1 MKKLIILAAVACL
14 AGATQAATCYWR
26 MSASSTE
33 VGQTVY
39 VMALATGESRI
50 TEFSGVSAI
59 TGSSQYTG
67 SNNAVAKHS
76 TKYYAEGNATDAAIT
91 HDSAQIYYVVVNSAG
106 TQYAVTDVASALA
119 GVFDKEEQETQPTS
133 PFSGISKPTNF
144 QDWSTPGPT
153 PVPEP
158 TSGLLLLLGVAG
170 LALRRR
176 RA

>member
-1 MKKLIILAAVACL
+1 MKKLMILAAVACL
-14 AGATQAATCYWR
+14 AGASQAAMCYWK
-26 MSASSTE
+26 MSAGSAES
-33 VGQTVY
+33 GYTVY
-39 VMALATGESRI
+39 VMALAAGESRI
-50 TEFSGVSAI
+50 TEFSGVDAI
-59 TGSSQYTG
+59 TSSSQYAG
-67 SNNAVAKHS
+67 SNKVSKHS
-76 TKYYAEGNATDAAIT
+76 TKYYAEGSAQEAAIT

-106 TQYAVTDVASALA
+106 TQYAVTDVASALV
-119 GVFDKEEQETQPTS
+119 GVYDPDEQETAPTN
-133 PFSGISKPTNF
+133 PFSGISKPTSF

>member
-1 MKKLIILAAVACL
+1 MKKLMILAAVACL
-14 AGATQAATCYWR
+14 AGATQAASCYWR
-26 MSASSTE
+26 MSASSAD

-39 VMALATGESRI
+39 VMALAAGETQI
-50 TEFSGVSAI
+50 TEFSSVAAI
-59 TGSSQYTG
+59 TGSAQYTG

-76 TKYYAEGNATDAAIT
+76 TKYYAGGTAVDAAIT
-91 HDSAQIYYVVVNSAG
+91 HNAAQIYYVVVNSAG

-119 GVFDKEEQETQPTS
+119 GVYDPDERETPPSS
-133 PFSGISKPTNF
+133 PFAGISKPTNF

>member
-14 AGATQAATCYWR
+14 AGASQAAMCYWK

-33 VGQTVY
+33 AGQTVY
-39 VMALATGESRI
+39 VMALGTGESRI
-50 TEFSGVSAI
+50 TEFTGVAAI
-59 TGSSQYTG
+59 IGSSQYAG
-67 SNNAVAKHS
+67 SNNAVAKH
-76 TKYYAEGNATDAAIT
+76 TNKYYAGGNASHEAIT

-106 TQYAVTDVASALA
+106 TQYAVTDVASALV
-119 GVFDKEEQETQPTS
+119 GVYDPDEQETAPTN
-133 PFSGISKPTNF
+133 PFSGISKPTSF

-170 LALRRR
+170 MALRRR